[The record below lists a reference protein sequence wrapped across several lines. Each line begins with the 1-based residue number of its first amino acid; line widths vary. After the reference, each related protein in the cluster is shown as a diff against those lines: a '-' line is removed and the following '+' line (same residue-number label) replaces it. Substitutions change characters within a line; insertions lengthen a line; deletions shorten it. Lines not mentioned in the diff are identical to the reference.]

1 MSWAFSDDAVIA
13 TVMPPASHCA
23 AAGSPPEPDPEPE
36 SRLVSRRSP
45 TMSATATTIAIR
57 NGRGLRRGCWT
68 MRSPT
73 PPHTMGLESRVQYQR
88 GQGGWWM
95 TAGEEGADGFGARA
109 REHLQRVE
117 AHNAAVLDAVAERML
132 EVVRAGGVLHTFYR
146 AGGLACVRPL
156 FHPALLPLSGGFA
169 SSLLERSSGL
179 AALLAA
185 HAAAEPGELA
195 FVFSSSGANPVPVE
209 LAQCMRRAGAEV
221 VAVTSLPHLRRA
233 PARAGGQLDEGA
245 DEVVNILVPPGD
257 AAYRRDGAAT
267 APLSSLTSVF
277 VWNLLL
283 ARLVDRAVAAGVELP
298 LWRSANL
305 PGGEAHNATLVDRYR
320 ARVPML

>member
-1 MSWAFSDDAVIA
+1 
-13 TVMPPASHCA
+13 
-23 AAGSPPEPDPEPE
+23 
-36 SRLVSRRSP
+36 
-45 TMSATATTIAIR
+45 
-57 NGRGLRRGCWT
+57 
-68 MRSPT
+68 
-73 PPHTMGLESRVQYQR
+73 
-88 GQGGWWM
+88 M

-132 EVVRAGGVLHTFYR
+132 EVVRAGGVLHTAGTGHSVAMVLETFYR

-233 PARAGGQLDEGA
+233 PARAGVKLDEVA
-245 DEVVNILVPPGD
+245 DYVLDILVPPGD